1 MLELPPAG
9 LLGAMLDSEPGRVS
23 VQSLADGSAAER
35 AGPAPGDRIVS
46 LQGRPVSDFAGIT
59 MGLLGKRPGD
69 TVFVEVEGKTGDG
82 SAETLLF
89 EVTLR

>member
-1 MLELPPAG
+1 
-9 LLGAMLDSEPGRVS
+9 MLDSEPGRVS
-23 VQSLADGSAAER
+23 VQSFADDSAAER
-35 AGPAPGDRIVS
+35 AGLAPGDRVVS
-46 LQGRPVSDFAGIT
+46 LQGRPVSDFTGIT

-69 TVFVEVEGKTGDG
+69 RAFVEVERKTGDG

>member
-1 MLELPPAG
+1 MLDLPPAG

-35 AGPAPGDRIVS
+35 AGLAPGDRIVS

-59 MGLLGKRPGD
+59 MGLPGKRPGD